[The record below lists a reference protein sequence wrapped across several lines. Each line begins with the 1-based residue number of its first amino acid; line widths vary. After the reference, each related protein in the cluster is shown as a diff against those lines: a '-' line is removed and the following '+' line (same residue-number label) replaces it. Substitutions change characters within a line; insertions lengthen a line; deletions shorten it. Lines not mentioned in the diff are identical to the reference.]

1 MDQGSRKPKQSLD
14 RSFKFIDL
22 KKKNTK
28 NFGKDEFF
36 CFLSFSSVITGY
48 FHVLGSVYLLPPF
61 PFHLPLPFM
70 NHNCQS
76 SEKKLKLKTKKKEKR
91 RRRRELKVKFKKKKK
106 TQNLQFGAMQIKINS
121 IKFKYG
127 IKGQKEKEKKNQTQ
141 QFDAMQLK
149 SIVSNSNL
157 LPKKKT
163 NSNLELKGKLK
174 KNQTQQY
181 DAMQIKIIGTKFN
194 SFTKKIKKIQIWN
207 NRANKKKTKPN
218 NLMQCKLKSLV
229 PNLTLLPKNK
239 KKDKFKSDPL
249 VPIQQWH

>member
-1 MDQGSRKPKQSLD
+1 
-14 RSFKFIDL
+14 
-22 KKKNTK
+22 
-28 NFGKDEFF
+28 
-36 CFLSFSSVITGY
+36 
-48 FHVLGSVYLLPPF
+48 
-61 PFHLPLPFM
+61 
-70 NHNCQS
+70 
-76 SEKKLKLKTKKKEKR
+76 
-91 RRRRELKVKFKKKKK
+91 
-106 TQNLQFGAMQIKINS
+106 MQIKINS

-218 NLMQCKLKSLV
+218 NLMQWKLKSLV